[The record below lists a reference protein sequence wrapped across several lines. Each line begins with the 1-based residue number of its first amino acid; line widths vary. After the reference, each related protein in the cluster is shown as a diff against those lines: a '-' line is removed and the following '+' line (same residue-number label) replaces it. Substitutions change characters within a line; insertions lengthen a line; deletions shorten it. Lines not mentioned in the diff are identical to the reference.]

1 MSDLSIVGS
10 GNPPPPEPSAYLTPF
25 VAADLPIGTPVAYE
39 TSVDDT
45 VVAARANAI
54 ATSYVVGL
62 LSQPS
67 TSGDR
72 GQVKSRG
79 VLQLTEAQ
87 WNVVT
92 GGSGG
97 LTRGAYYLSPATAG
111 EIQTA
116 IPSAGGQFAT
126 LIGVAINATTMI
138 LAPQPQQ
145 PIPEA
150 SA

>member
-1 MSDLSIVGS
+1 MSDLSTTTGQPGPV
-10 GNPPPPEPSAYLTPF
+10 EPSAYLTPF
-25 VAADLPIGTPVAYE
+25 CVSNLPIGAAVAYE
-39 TSVDDT
+39 TTVDDT
-45 VVAARANAI
+45 IVGARANAI

-67 TSGDR
+67 TANER
-72 GQVKSRG
+72 TQVKTRG
-79 VLQLTEAQ
+79 PLVLTLAQ
-87 WNVVT
+87 WNAIT

-97 LTRGAYYLSPATAG
+97 LTRGPYYLSTAVAG
-111 EIQTA
+111 QIQTA

-126 LIGVAINATTMI
+126 LVGVAINATTLI
-138 LAPQPQQ
+138 LAPLPQQ